1 MIIPNKKPP
10 EFSSDWSRQ
19 IRTIWPNYVFP
30 LLKRQEP
37 LNWLELGSFEGR
49 SALWTVENM
58 FLHPDSRI
66 TCVDVW
72 QTWSVFQDK
81 TNYSYESVF
90 DSNTSGIPQIVKRR
104 GTAREVLPTLP
115 PRSFH
120 GCYIDT
126 SHEED
131 DTLAEARL
139 AMPLML
145 PGAMIIFDDYEWSEG
160 PGVKNAVDRLRDEW
174 SQVAQ
179 LRYLGYQAIFRVSP
193 SPNAPV

>member
-1 MIIPNKKPP
+1 MIPNRKPP
-10 EFSSDWSRQ
+10 VFSSDWSRQ
-19 IRTIWPNYVFP
+19 IREIWPNCVFP
-30 LLKRQEP
+30 LLRRLDP

-58 FLHPDSRI
+58 FLNPGSRI

-72 QTWSVFQDK
+72 QTWAVFQDK
-81 TNYSYESVF
+81 ADYSYEAIF
-90 DSNTSGIPQIVKRR
+90 DSNTSGIPQIVKRK

-115 PRSFH
+115 PGSFH

-139 AMPLML
+139 ALPLML
-145 PGAMIIFDDYEWSEG
+145 PGAMVIFDDYEWSEET
-160 PGVKNAVDRLRDEW
+160 GVKRTVDRLRDEW
-174 SQVAQ
+174 SHVAK
-179 LRYLGYQAIFRVSP
+179 LRYLGYQAVFRVNP
-193 SPNAPV
+193 SGGGQG